1 MHLFDSLRN
10 FITGMGT
17 ARDKSVASSWHWD
30 QITDFEA
37 EAMYASSW
45 AARKAVDIIPD
56 DETREWRTWQ
66 AEQAEALYAAERDLR
81 LRARVQLAR
90 KWERLYGGA
99 AILIGTGDPEPLEPL
114 DVTKIQRGGL
124 RYLHVI
130 PRKDISADQW
140 EDDITAPNFGKPRTY
155 QITTGR
161 SARQIVVHNSRL
173 VVFDGLDAPREYREV
188 MQGFGF
194 SILQVLRSAV
204 TDAESTARNAAVMMH
219 EATLD
224 VIKIQE
230 LQSYLADAESERRLM
245 ERFMLAQMAKGTV
258 KALILGGDETYDRK
272 QTSFTGIPEMMNA
285 HHEVVAAALDMP
297 LTRFMGRSPGG
308 LNSTGDNELRNY
320 YDMIRSRQAT
330 DLADTLKPLDD
341 ALKAHC
347 GAIGDDVTYEWASLW
362 VPSPMEKA
370 DIEKIEAEV
379 DTAYV
384 NMGLFPQ
391 EGMARTIRD
400 RLIARGTYPSL
411 DQHVP
416 EEDLEFEPVDFTPP
430 PVEGEG
436 EGDEGDDDAVIGD
449 AAPRTLYVSR
459 KVENAAE
466 IIAWAKSQGIE
477 GLVPGED
484 LHVTIAYSRA
494 ALDWMK
500 VGEPWNATLEI
511 AECGPRIIER
521 LGPAGEYLALA
532 FLSSELRWRNEAIR
546 EAGASWDWPD
556 YQPHITLAIG
566 TAQDAAGVAPYQGKI
581 VLGPEVWEELD
592 ETA

>member
-1 MHLFDSLRN
+1 VRLFDGLRN
-10 FITGMGT
+10 FVTGLGT
-17 ARDKSVASSWHWD
+17 SRDKSVASSWHWD
-30 QITDFEA
+30 QITDLEA

-114 DVTKIQRGGL
+114 DVTKIPRGGL

-130 PRKDISADQW
+130 PRKDISADLW
-140 EDDITAPNFGKPRTY
+140 EDDITAPNFGRPRTY
-155 QITTGR
+155 RIITGR
-161 SARQIVVHNSRL
+161 SAQQIVVHNSRL
-173 VVFDGLDAPREYREV
+173 VIFDGLDAPREYREV

-224 VIKIQE
+224 VIKIPE

-258 KALILGGDETYDRK
+258 KTLILGGDETYDRK

-320 YDMIRSRQAT
+320 YDMIRARQST

-347 GAIGDDVTYEWASLW
+347 GALGDDVTYEWASLW
-362 VPSPMEKA
+362 VPSPKEKA
-370 DIEKIEAEV
+370 DIEKIESEV

-416 EEDLEFEPVDFTPP
+416 EEDLEFEPIDFSA
-430 PVEGEG
+430 G
-436 EGDEGDDDAVIGD
+436 
-449 AAPRTLYVSR
+449 
-459 KVENAAE
+459 
-466 IIAWAKSQGIE
+466 
-477 GLVPGED
+477 GED
-484 LHVTIAYSRA
+484 
-494 ALDWMK
+494 
-500 VGEPWNATLEI
+500 
-511 AECGPRIIER
+511 
-521 LGPAGEYLALA
+521 
-532 FLSSELRWRNEAIR
+532 
-546 EAGASWDWPD
+546 
-556 YQPHITLAIG
+556 
-566 TAQDAAGVAPYQGKI
+566 
-581 VLGPEVWEELD
+581 D